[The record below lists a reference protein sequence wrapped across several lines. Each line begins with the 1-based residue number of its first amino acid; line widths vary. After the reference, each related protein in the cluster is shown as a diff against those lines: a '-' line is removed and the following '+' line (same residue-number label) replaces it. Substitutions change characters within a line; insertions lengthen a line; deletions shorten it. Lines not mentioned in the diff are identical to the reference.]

1 MEQNTPKQSTA
12 TKKHL
17 ARMQREQ
24 RQIRYIQIGTIV
36 VLAAVLLLIG
46 YGFLNQT
53 VLKQLRTVATVNGE
67 KITAQDFVDQARYSR
82 YSLIRNAQNAYQ
94 FAQMFG
100 TQAGGSS
107 FISQLQQIQLQ
118 LSPTTVGQD
127 TVNRMIEDR
136 LIRQEAKRLGIT
148 VTDEEINKGF
158 EAAFGYYP
166 DGTPTPTMTQPP
178 ISTSTLSPLQL
189 TLIPPTATPTITP
202 TLMATVVPTQT
213 AVPTETPTPAVPTTE
228 PTATSIPT
236 ITPTAT
242 PYTADAYKQNYDET
256 IKSFADQSI
265 PESALRHVIE
275 SQLLRE
281 KVSKEVI
288 GDPACTDEQ
297 VWALHILVDD
307 ETLAKD
313 IKKRLDDGE
322 DWSLMAQTY
331 STDTSNST
339 KGGDLGWF
347 SRGAMVPEF
356 EEAAFSLEVGQTS
369 EPVQTQFG
377 WHIIRALGHEDRP
390 IADSACEQK
399 RQTLFQEWLDGIK
412 AGAKIET
419 FDAVWQEV
427 APGDPVLPAEIVQF
441 IQQNLQALSPTP
453 QIPAP

>member
-17 ARMQREQ
+17 ARVQREQ

-36 VLAAVLLLIG
+36 VVVAVLLLIG
-46 YGFLNQT
+46 YGILNQT

-189 TLIPPTATPTITP
+189 TLMPPPPPPPRPPPRPPPPGGPPPPGAPP
-202 TLMATVVPTQT
+202 SHPHHH
-213 AVPTETPTPAVPTTE
+213 PH
-228 PTATSIPT
+228 
-236 ITPTAT
+236 
-242 PYTADAYKQNYDET
+242 ADGYRGSHAN
-256 IKSFADQSI
+256 
-265 PESALRHVIE
+265 
-275 SQLLRE
+275 
-281 KVSKEVI
+281 
-288 GDPACTDEQ
+288 
-297 VWALHILVDD
+297 
-307 ETLAKD
+307 
-313 IKKRLDDGE
+313 
-322 DWSLMAQTY
+322 
-331 STDTSNST
+331 
-339 KGGDLGWF
+339 
-347 SRGAMVPEF
+347 RGAHRD
-356 EEAAFSLEVGQTS
+356 AHTRCADHRADC
-369 EPVQTQFG
+369 
-377 WHIIRALGHEDRP
+377 HI
-390 IADSACEQK
+390 DSHHNAHGY
-399 RQTLFQEWLDGIK
+399 TLHG
-412 AGAKIET
+412 
-419 FDAVWQEV
+419 
-427 APGDPVLPAEIVQF
+427 
-441 IQQNLQALSPTP
+441 
-453 QIPAP
+453 